1 MLMAYREKG
10 IPPERRLNIR
20 GKMGRAVLAVT
31 AVAAAVFWLS
41 GSGAAMAA
49 QVMAQSF
56 GSPGMWRRQRTV
68 ESGSRL
74 TGIGTV
80 MERSTGWIPGR

>member
-1 MLMAYREKG
+1 MAYREKG

-31 AVAAAVFWLS
+31 AWRQLYSGCQAAGRPWRRRNRRRK
-41 GSGAAMAA
+41 
-49 QVMAQSF
+49 VMAQSF

-68 ESGSRL
+68 ESGS
-74 TGIGTV
+74 G
-80 MERSTGWIPGR
+80 

>member
-1 MLMAYREKG
+1 MAYREKG

-49 QVMAQSF
+49 QEPQEE
-56 GSPGMWRRQRTV
+56 G
-68 ESGSRL
+68 
-74 TGIGTV
+74 
-80 MERSTGWIPGR
+80 